1 MVCQRDS
8 IDRGIRTSVVCILPK
23 DERGVRLP
31 YPAQMNFQ
39 NFHFRTFC
47 SSSDFDGMVNVRRE
61 CIETDQ
67 VDVLSRLEHFCDA
80 DEMFRTI
87 HQNHCQPEKDVLIVE
102 VGGKIVGYCQICW
115 WEENDGTTLF
125 LHVGYLVPQWRKLG
139 VGTKMLEWCE
149 NRIIQ
154 IAYQHPNLKK
164 AMFGAN
170 ASSTE
175 IDKLQLL
182 ENNGYLPVFTQVELE
197 FNHQKAFDS
206 LSLPSGFQL
215 KPVRQSD
222 LRLIWE
228 TINEAYADRPT
239 VTKPTESDLQ
249 EFSTNPRND
258 FSLWQVA
265 WNENEVASLV
275 LCEIKNNVAEITEV
289 CTKAKFRRCGLAQTL
304 LLRGIRDLNER
315 KVESIRL
322 HTSGENVSGALSLYE
337 KVGFRRLK
345 EYLRLRKKMKN
356 WSVITQ

>member
-1 MVCQRDS
+1 
-8 IDRGIRTSVVCILPK
+8 
-23 DERGVRLP
+23 
-31 YPAQMNFQ
+31 MNFQ
-39 NFHFRTFC
+39 NFHFRTFL
-47 SSSDFDGMVNVRRE
+47 SSSDFEGMANVRRQCVE
-61 CIETDQ
+61 ADQ
-67 VDVLSRLEHFCDA
+67 ADTLSRLEHFLDA
-80 DEMFRTI
+80 GEISRTI

-125 LHVGYLVPQWRKLG
+125 LHVGYLVPQWRRQG
-139 VGTKMLEWCE
+139 IGTKMLEWCE

-154 IAYQHPNLKK
+154 FVQGFSNLNK

-215 KPVRQSD
+215 KPARQSD

-228 TINEAYADRPT
+228 TINEVYADRPT
-239 VTKPTESDLQ
+239 VTKPSESDFQ
-249 EFSTNPRND
+249 EFSTNPGND
-258 FSLWQVA
+258 LSLWQVA
-265 WNENEVASLV
+265 WKENEVASLV

-289 CTKAKFRRCGLAQTL
+289 CTKSKFRRHGLAQAL
-304 LLRGIRDLNER
+304 LLRCIRDLNER
-315 KVESIRL
+315 KVELIRL

-337 KVGFRRLK
+337 KIGFKRLK
-345 EYLRLRKKMKN
+345 EYLRLRKEIKL
-356 WSVITQ
+356 